1 MKGQNIYLYTEP
13 KTGESW
19 PMPQIVGLPFEEY
32 PFSEHGA
39 DIVAGIRSHLKKAN
53 FWKGAYAVPAGAILP
68 SGTCL
73 SRNTVLLHT
82 EFGEAPASPSDRYR
96 AIGDIGN
103 KVLWTAPEGIELK
116 IKQADVLEFSE
127 INKHFGGPLGGIE
140 TFFCGGDSTAWFLQ
154 GKASFCYA
162 LQKVDNDKTHRVTD
176 SQTLSDPKSPEY
188 RVRSPSH
195 SEHAWLLQHCRRS
208 DSQPFQVL
216 DVYPMAHGVSLTGI
230 GTFGWHSMLTVEIIT
245 QK

>member
-1 MKGQNIYLYTEP
+1 MQALLGGSGGSADPGPLLAPGPLVLQSLCLDDMGPWPWLLQN
-13 KTGESW
+13 W
-19 PMPQIVGLPFEEY
+19 
-32 PFSEHGA
+32 
-39 DIVAGIRSHLKKAN
+39 HLQRA
-53 FWKGAYAVPAGAILP
+53 PRRQLHGAILP

-73 SRNTVLLHT
+73 SRNTVLLHR
-82 EFGEAPASPSDRYR
+82 EFGEAPASSSDRYH
-96 AIGDIGN
+96 AIGDTGA
-103 KVLWTAPEGIELK
+103 KVFWTAPEGIELK

-162 LQKVDNDKTHRVTD
+162 LQKVDNDIQV
-176 SQTLSDPKSPEY
+176 SW
-188 RVRSPSH
+188 VRGSFN
-195 SEHAWLLQHCRRS
+195 RRS

>member
-73 SRNTVLLHT
+73 SRNTVLLHR

-103 KVLWTAPEGIELK
+103 KVFWTPPEGIELK

-127 INKHFGGPLGGIE
+127 IKKHIGGPLGGIE

-162 LQKVDNDKTHRVTD
+162 LQKVDNDIQV
-176 SQTLSDPKSPEY
+176 SW
-188 RVRSPSH
+188 VRGSFN
-195 SEHAWLLQHCRRS
+195 RRS
-208 DSQPFQVL
+208 DSQPFEVF
-216 DVYPMAHGVSLTGI
+216 DVYPMDHGVSLTGI
-230 GTFGWHSMLTVEIIT
+230 GNFAWHSMLTVEIIT